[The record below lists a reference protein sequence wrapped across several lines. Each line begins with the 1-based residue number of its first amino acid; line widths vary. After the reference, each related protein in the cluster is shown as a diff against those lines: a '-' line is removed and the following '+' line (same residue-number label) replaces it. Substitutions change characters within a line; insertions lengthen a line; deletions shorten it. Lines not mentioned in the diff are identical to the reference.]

1 MALEQIGRAFNIVP
15 IAAGKALSLKDA
27 EGVTFVCTG
36 ADTFTLTSSATF
48 GGSYASPGNI
58 ITRKLT
64 NTATDGTAK
73 WVNATQSA
81 SNAVTIA
88 SGAVAFYIDGAD
100 LPAGNAYVKVSV
112 AASGLV
118 IAVLGDLLVQ
128 RDPANLA
135 AIGA

>member
-1 MALEQIGRAFNIVP
+1 MALEQIGRVFNIVP
-15 IAAGKALSLKDA
+15 IAAGAALSLKDA

-48 GGSYASPGNI
+48 GGTYASPGNI

-64 NTATDGTAK
+64 NTATNGTAK
-73 WVNATQSA
+73 WVNATQA
-81 SNAVTIA
+81 GSNAVTIA
-88 SGAVAFYIDGAD
+88 AGAVAFYVDGAD
-100 LPAGNAYVKVSV
+100 LPAGQPYVKVS
-112 AASGLV
+112 AGGTGLV
-118 IAVLGDLLVQ
+118 IAILGDLLVQ